1 MATTTY
7 SSLSGCMGHK
17 WDMNTVSRAGLHA
30 RAVGSQH
37 GNDDSPLGA
46 LMGIEG
52 AVFVSFGPS

>member
-1 MATTTY
+1 
-7 SSLSGCMGHK
+7 MGHK